1 MLPSCMSGAY
11 PSDGSFAQDV
21 PLELRD
27 GAENRIEHSAGG
39 SRRIEVLGKRSQRD
53 IAFAKYLFFDSHI
66 E

>member
-1 MLPSCMSGAY
+1 MLPSCLSGAY

-21 PLELRD
+21 ALELRN

-53 IAFAKYLFFDSHI
+53 VAFAKYLRNF
-66 E
+66 EQVA